1 MSATPGA
8 VMMTAVLIRGSERS
22 VSRGSLGSCR
32 QPKKGCLNWRGAINL
47 FLTYAHHFLAFVNLD
62 FNMPYPSGAPSS
74 ADPLGPYVD
83 LQSVPRWRRLTAHPF
98 IERMRLAVA
107 FDYIAVS
114 GLDIDGY
121 RFGQA
126 ASIDSDFPP
135 AFLDAYAADGLFTS
149 DPFVLAAKGGSDG
162 IVIES
167 EIWKTHEPGQRLLYL
182 TRTFKVQNRTLFP
195 VMRNEIMYGSVCF
208 TRSTPFDEDELNFL
222 SLVAGPIHTTV
233 TEPLMKRFATGEMK
247 LSKGELACL
256 WQASRGLTSEEIA
269 TATGYQQETV
279 NSYIKS
285 AVKKLGCSNRTQ
297 AIAEAIRRRIIP

>member
-1 MSATPGA
+1 
-8 VMMTAVLIRGSERS
+8 
-22 VSRGSLGSCR
+22 
-32 QPKKGCLNWRGAINL
+32 
-47 FLTYAHHFLAFVNLD
+47 LASVNLD
-62 FNMPYPSGAPSS
+62 FNMPYPSVDPSS
-74 ADPLGPYVD
+74 TDSLGSYVD
-83 LQSVPRWRRLTAHPF
+83 LQSVPRWRRLIAHPF

-135 AFLDAYAADGLFTS
+135 AFLDAYATDGLFLS
-149 DPFVLAAKGGSDG
+149 DPFVLIAKGACDG

-167 EIWKTHEPGQRLLYL
+167 EIWKTREPGQRLLYL

-195 VMRNEIMYGSVCF
+195 VMRNETLYGAVCF
-208 TRSTPFDEDELNFL
+208 TRSIPFDEDELKFL
-222 SLVAGPIHTTV
+222 SLVAEPIHSTV
-233 TEPLMKRFATGEMK
+233 TEPLMKRFATKEMK

-256 WQASRGLTSEEIA
+256 WQASQGLTSEEVA

-297 AIAEAIRRRIIP
+297 AIAEAIRRRIIA